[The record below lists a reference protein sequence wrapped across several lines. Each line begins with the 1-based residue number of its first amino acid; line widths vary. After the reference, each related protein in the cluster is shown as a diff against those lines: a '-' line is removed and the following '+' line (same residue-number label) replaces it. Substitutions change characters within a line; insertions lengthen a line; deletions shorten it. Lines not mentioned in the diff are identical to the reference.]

1 VAAAVIADQET
12 REEALLIE
20 PEGQYIVKSKP
31 LGPDFRLYSQTRFS
45 KFKLELNQNV
55 DDTDVLTEVREDG
68 SGCKPDHRSWNTCCR
83 DEQKGWQRSIQ
94 VRADQADWR
103 GNLAWQAVS
112 STRVVRAPMCGQRK
126 AVKGLM
132 AKKQEA

>member
-1 VAAAVIADQET
+1 LCGKVGPVAAAVIADQET

-55 DDTDVLTEVREDG
+55 DDTDVLTEVTRTAVNLTTDRGILVVETSRKDG
-68 SGCKPDHRSWNTCCR
+68 KDLFKYVQIKQIGEGILHGRRSHLP
-83 DEQKGWQRSIQ
+83 G
-94 VRADQADWR
+94 
-103 GNLAWQAVS
+103 
-112 STRVVRAPMCGQRK
+112 
-126 AVKGLM
+126 
-132 AKKQEA
+132 